1 MHVLGYL
8 KSINFPFGINGKL
21 MVSGVPIFK
30 HVWVGLFVQSGQMN
44 IGMNFLLFF
53 LRFYFCVKARGLL
66 NP

>member
-21 MVSGVPIFK
+21 MVSGIPIFK
-30 HVWVGLFVQSGQMN
+30 NVWVGLFVQSGQMN

-53 LRFYFCVKARGLL
+53 
-66 NP
+66 

>member
-21 MVSGVPIFK
+21 MVSGIPIFK
-30 HVWVGLFVQSGQMN
+30 NVWVGLFVQSGQMN

-53 LRFYFCVKARGLL
+53 ERDFIFV
-66 NP
+66 